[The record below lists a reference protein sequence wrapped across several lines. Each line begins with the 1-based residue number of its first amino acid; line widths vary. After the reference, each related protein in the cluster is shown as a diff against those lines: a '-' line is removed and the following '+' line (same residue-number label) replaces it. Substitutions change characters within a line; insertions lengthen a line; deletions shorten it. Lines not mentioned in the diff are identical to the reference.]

1 MNLVSKENEVFTFSS
16 PGGIFIGFGLLSNMS
31 RVNGDGEIFHF
42 DDSHSLGDEG
52 GEDLGECFEADSL
65 SEVVE
70 GGVRRGATDIES
82 AEEGVS
88 DVVFE
93 FKGEVSFGVSEAE
106 VDEEESFEE
115 GDGVVAVGASGFV
128 FVLDEV
134 VDEGEVD
141 GFEEDFEWVI
151 FRDKIFSSEVYK
163 GKLMMF
169 FHHNPPFC
177 SYSKDRG
184 EWGYGQGGG
193 QREYEL
199 FQWVW
204 NFLTGSLHH

>member
-1 MNLVSKENEVFTFSS
+1 MDLVSKENKVFTFSS
-16 PGGIFIGFGLLSNMS
+16 PGGIFIGFELLLDVS

-42 DDSHSLGDEG
+42 DDSHSLCDEVR
-52 GEDLGECFEADSL
+52 EYLRECFEADSL

-70 GGVRRGATDIES
+70 SCVRRGVADVES
-82 AEEGVS
+82 AEEGES
-88 DVVFE
+88 NVVFE
-93 FKGEVSFGVSEAE
+93 FKGEVSFGISEAE

-134 VDEGEVD
+134 VDEGEID
-141 GFEEDFEWVI
+141 GFEEDFERVI

-163 GKLMMF
+163 GELEMF
-169 FHHNPPFC
+169 SHYSPPFC
-177 SYSKDRG
+177 SYFKDRG

-193 QREYEL
+193 HEKNKL

-204 NFLTGSLHH
+204 KFLTG

>member
-1 MNLVSKENEVFTFSS
+1 VNLVPEEDKVFTFSS
-16 PGGIFIGFGLLSNMS
+16 PGGIFIGFELLLDVS
-31 RVNGDGEIFHF
+31 RVNGDREIFHF
-42 DDSHSLGDEG
+42 DDSHSLGNEG

-70 GGVRRGATDIES
+70 SCVRRGVTDVES
-82 AEEGVS
+82 AEEGES

-93 FKGEVSFGVSEAE
+93 LKGEVSFGVSEAE

-141 GFEEDFEWVI
+141 GFEEDFEGII
-151 FRDKIFSSEVYK
+151 FRDKIFGGEVYK

-169 FHHNPPFC
+169 SHHSPPFC
-177 SYSKDRG
+177 SYSKI
-184 EWGYGQGGG
+184 QAIGGMG
-193 QREYEL
+193 KEEGIRITSY
-199 FQWVW
+199 FNGFR
-204 NFLTGSLHH
+204 NF

>member
-1 MNLVSKENEVFTFSS
+1 MNLVPKENKVFTFSS
-16 PGGIFIGFGLLSNMS
+16 PGSIFIGFELLLDVS
-31 RVNGDGEIFHF
+31 RVNRDREVFDF

-52 GEDLGECFEADSL
+52 GEYLGECFEADSL

-70 GGVRRGATDIES
+70 SYVRRGVTDVES
-82 AEEGVS
+82 AEEGES
-88 DVVFE
+88 NVVFE

-115 GDGVVAVGASGFV
+115 GDGVVVVGASGFV
-128 FVLDEV
+128 FVLEEV

-141 GFEEDFEWVI
+141 GFEEDFERVI
-151 FRDKIFSSEVYK
+151 FRDKIFGSEVYK

-169 FHHNPPFC
+169 SHHSPPFC

-193 QREYEL
+193 HEKNKL
-199 FQWVW
+199 FQRV
-204 NFLTGSLHH
+204 